1 MPFFKKIML
10 ILVVLSSNSETTR
23 SNTVS
28 IRGAG
33 KWQCRLTRKY
43 YLLLKLRTKFGWKC
57 LVFLN
62 SQTLPNNIYWEC
74 KFCWQKLRQ
83 YFDRNKKDQ
92 QLWTIVETQNF
103 YHIICIIHI
112 CKDKLQ
118 NTILKFTFIN
128 FFCPL
133 FFDMVGA
140 CNLFRTMTLS
150 QQCKN
155 GFLKKTLLI
164 YFGIYVKFLHWF
176 LEKKLNNSAIEAGRP
191 WEAHYTSKAS
201 KSKSEAIFD
210 FSYLNRPA
218 KQRKGRITNSLVSS
232 LLCSP
237 HKNLILLFTSY
248 ICRKQNTWNKGRI
261 RYDCG
266 LSSRSIHSVLEK
278 KV

>member
-1 MPFFKKIML
+1 LSKFILRVENSNKSKIFL
-10 ILVVLSSNSETTR
+10 NIWDLFLFHLFP
-23 SNTVS
+23 
-28 IRGAG
+28 AL
-33 KWQCRLTRKY
+33 QCRLTRKY

-140 CNLFRTMTLS
+140 CNSFRTMNLS
-150 QQCKN
+150 QQCNN
-155 GFLKKTLLI
+155 GTLKK
-164 YFGIYVKFLHWF
+164 
-176 LEKKLNNSAIEAGRP
+176 
-191 WEAHYTSKAS
+191 
-201 KSKSEAIFD
+201 
-210 FSYLNRPA
+210 
-218 KQRKGRITNSLVSS
+218 
-232 LLCSP
+232 
-237 HKNLILLFTSY
+237 
-248 ICRKQNTWNKGRI
+248 
-261 RYDCG
+261 
-266 LSSRSIHSVLEK
+266 
-278 KV
+278 